1 MSKRGFTGAR
11 STISAVICAAAL
23 AGTAMAAP
31 QTPPPLAL
39 TNITVVDVLSAASRR
54 PATVLIDNGKIVGI
68 SSDSK
73 LAIPVGAQVIDGAGK
88 YLIPG
93 LADMHNHLGSG
104 LPIAGGAPGENLA
117 SLLNWGI
124 TTVFCPGITM
134 QDYREVRSAVAAD
147 PSKYPHF
154 YSAGNVFTAEGG
166 FDPTQGQGSL
176 RPNTP
181 EQAREQ
187 VRAMKAAGVDAIKM
201 IVDSGSSGGRPAKVL
216 LKPEIYAAIIAEAHR
231 LGLKAIV
238 HVPELQDAKAVLR
251 AGADGLIHAVF
262 SERVDAEFLR
272 LMKQN
277 HAFYMSTSALEEN
290 MSGTAAWV
298 AKLAAFDD
306 GGRIPGPSYAM
317 LRQPAVLEQ
326 IRTRLGVQP
335 PEMIGYVRWNIKTV
349 HDAGIP
355 VITGTDTGVP
365 GVLLGVSSVME
376 LALHVE
382 AGLTPR
388 ETLRSAT
395 YEAQRMMGQERKAG
409 TVDVGKVADL
419 VILDANPLD
428 DIRNVRR
435 VNRVIRGGIVVGVS
449 PLASGQVRRARITPS
464 HSISSSDYFRG
475 QH

>member
-1 MSKRGFTGAR
+1 MSTRGFMR
-11 STISAVICAAAL
+11 VSSTMFAAICAVAL
-23 AGTAMAAP
+23 ARTTTAAP
-31 QTPPPLAL
+31 QKPPPLVL
-39 TNITVVDVLSAASRR
+39 TNITIVDVLSEAPRR
-54 PATVLIDNGKIVGI
+54 PATVLIDNGRIAGI
-68 SSDSK
+68 SSVGKSV
-73 LAIPVGAQVIDGAGK
+73 IPAGAQVIDGAGK

-104 LPIAGGAPGENLA
+104 VPIPGGTLSDNLA

-124 TTVFCPGITM
+124 TTVFCPGMTM
-134 QDYREVRSAVAAD
+134 QDYRDVRSAVAAD
-147 PSKYPHF
+147 PLKYPHF
-154 YSAGNVFTAEGG
+154 FSAGNVLTAEGG

-181 EQAREQ
+181 EEAREH

-201 IVDSGSSGGRPAKVL
+201 IVDSGASGGRPARVL
-216 LKPEIYAAIIAEAHR
+216 LKPEIYAALIAEAHKV
-231 LGLKAIV
+231 GLKAIV
-238 HVPELQDAKAVLR
+238 HVPALQDAKAVLR
-251 AGADGLIHAVF
+251 SGADGLIHAVF
-262 SERVDAEFLR
+262 SERVDAEFLQ

-298 AKLAAFDD
+298 VKLAEFDD
-306 GGRIPGPSYAM
+306 RGRLPAASYAM
-317 LRQPAVLEQ
+317 LRQPAVLAQ
-326 IRTRLGVQP
+326 IRTRLGAQP
-335 PEMIGYVRWNIKTV
+335 AEMIEDVRWNLKAV

-395 YEAQRMMGQERKAG
+395 YEAQRMMGQEQKAG
-409 TVDVGKVADL
+409 TVEVGKIADL
-419 VILDANPLD
+419 VMLDANPLD

-449 PLASGQVRRARITPS
+449 PLASGQVR
-464 HSISSSDYFRG
+464 
-475 QH
+475 

>member
-1 MSKRGFTGAR
+1 MSKRGFSWAR
-11 STISAVICAAAL
+11 STTSAVICTAAL
-23 AGTAMAAP
+23 ALTALAAP
-31 QTPPPLAL
+31 QKQPPLVL
-39 TNITVVDVLSAASRR
+39 TNITIVDVLSGAPRR
-54 PATVLIDNGKIVGI
+54 PATVLINNGRIVGI
-68 SSDSK
+68 SSDGK
-73 LAIPVGAQVIDGAGK
+73 LTIPAGAQVIDGAGK

-104 LPIAGGAPGENLA
+104 LPIAGGTFSENLA

-134 QDYREVRSAVAAD
+134 QDYREVRKAVAAD
-147 PSKYPHF
+147 PLKYPHF

-166 FDPTQGQGSL
+166 FDPSQGQASL

-181 EQAREQ
+181 EEAREQ

-201 IVDSGSSGGRPAKVL
+201 IMDSGASGGRPVKVL
-216 LKPEIYAAIIAEAHR
+216 VKPEIYAAIIAEAHK

-262 SERVDAEFLR
+262 SDRVDAEFLQ

-277 HAFYMSTSALEEN
+277 HAFYMSTSALEED

-298 AKLAAFDD
+298 AKLAEFDD
-306 GGRIPGPSYAM
+306 RGRIPASSYAM
-317 LRQPAVLEQ
+317 FRQPFVLEQ
-326 IRTRLGVQP
+326 IRTRLGAQP
-335 PEMIGYVRWNIKTV
+335 KEMIGYVRWNIKTV

-376 LALHVE
+376 LVLHVE

-395 YEAQRMMGQERKAG
+395 YEAQRMIGQERKVG
-409 TVDVGKVADL
+409 TVEVGK
-419 VILDANPLD
+419 
-428 DIRNVRR
+428 
-435 VNRVIRGGIVVGVS
+435 S
-449 PLASGQVRRARITPS
+449 RIW
-464 HSISSSDYFRG
+464 
-475 QH
+475 